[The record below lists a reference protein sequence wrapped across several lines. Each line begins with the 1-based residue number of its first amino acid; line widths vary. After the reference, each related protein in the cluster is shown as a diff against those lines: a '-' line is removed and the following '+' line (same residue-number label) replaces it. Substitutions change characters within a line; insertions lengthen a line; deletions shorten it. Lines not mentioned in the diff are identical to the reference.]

1 MLTYFR
7 NILSF
12 FLLLFYRLI
21 LANKN
26 TLSFGKSTILFANI
40 QVKGKFNIIV
50 LGNGCT
56 LRNTKIQIIGNNN
69 KIILADNVKAY
80 EGLNILIESNE
91 CVLKIG
97 KGATIGSAKIQLGEK
112 ETKVLIGEDCMLS
125 RDITINTSD
134 FHSIIDVNSGSR
146 INPARDV
153 KIENHVWIGNG
164 AYINKGAIVNEN
176 SIIAARS
183 VVSGKEFENN
193 ALIGGVPAK
202 IIKLGINWNRKII

>member
-1 MLTYFR
+1 MLTIFR

-26 TLSFGKSTILFANI
+26 TLSFGKSTILLAKI
-40 QVKGKFNIIV
+40 QIKGKFNIIV

-56 LRNTKIQIIGNNN
+56 LRNTKIEIIGSNN

-80 EGLNILIESNE
+80 EGLNILIESSD

-112 ETKVLIGEDCMLS
+112 ETNVFIGEDCMLS

-153 KIENHVWIGNG
+153 RIENHVWIGNG
-164 AYINKGAIVNEN
+164 VYINKGAIINEN
-176 SIIAARS
+176 AIIAARS
-183 VVSGKEFENN
+183 VVPGKEFENN
-193 ALIGGVPAK
+193 ALIGGLPAK
-202 IIKLGINWNRKII
+202 TIKLGINWMRKIV

>member
-1 MLTYFR
+1 MLTIFR
-7 NILSF
+7 NILSV
-12 FLLLFYRLI
+12 FLSFTYRAI
-21 LANKN
+21 LTKSN
-26 TLSFGKSTILFANI
+26 TLSIGKSTILFAKFQI
-40 QVKGKFNIIV
+40 IGKHNTISF
-50 LGNGCT
+50 GAECT
-56 LRNTKIQIIGNNN
+56 IRNTKIEIIGSNN

-80 EGLNILIESNE
+80 EGLNILIESSD

-112 ETKVLIGEDCMLS
+112 ETNVFIGEDCMLS

-153 KIENHVWIGNG
+153 RIENHVWIGNG
-164 AYINKGAIVNEN
+164 AYINKGAIINEN
-176 SIIAARS
+176 AIIAARS
-183 VVSGKEFENN
+183 VIPGKEFENN

-202 IIKLGINWNRKII
+202 TIKLGINWKRKII